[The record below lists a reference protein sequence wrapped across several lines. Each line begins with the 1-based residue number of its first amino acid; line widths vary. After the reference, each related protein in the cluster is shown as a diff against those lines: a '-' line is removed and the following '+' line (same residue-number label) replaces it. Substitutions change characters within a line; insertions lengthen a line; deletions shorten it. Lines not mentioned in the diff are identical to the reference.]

1 TGKRPRSIAARSG
14 SPEACRTRRA
24 RRSSNDGLRVLP
36 DGRERR
42 GDQGDLERAELYR
55 SVGDRR
61 NEGNSLRWLS
71 HILWCPGRTREA
83 RPAGWRAVDLL
94 ETLPPGR
101 ELAMAYAN
109 LASLYLAASRGADAA
124 EWARRA
130 LDLARS
136 VSAILRTL
144 GARTRGEASAQA
156 KEIGL
161 LPQD

>member
-1 TGKRPRSIAARSG
+1 M
-14 SPEACRTRRA
+14 E
-24 RRSSNDGLRVLP
+24 
-36 DGRERR
+36 
-42 GDQGDLERAELYR
+42 
-55 SVGDRR
+55 
-61 NEGNSLRWLS
+61 
-71 HILWCPGRTREA
+71 
-83 RPAGWRAVDLL
+83 LL

-161 LPQD
+161 LPQDR